1 MGMHTRWTLCY
12 YPDNTRPF
20 SWQKRYVERTA
31 WKLMEVLMNDLK
43 QFLDLIDT
51 TRESRRGHYQLV

>member
-1 MGMHTRWTLCY
+1 MRTRWTLCY
-12 YPDNTRPF
+12 YPDNAAILLR
-20 SWQKRYVERTA
+20 KRYVERTA